1 MRLINKFFS
10 LFRINNVEKI
20 KIDNINS
27 NDKNKNKDIFSEL
40 HIIPNQ
46 TTNMSDLTSHSNIN
60 SIIDDHINVTIICNI
75 DFKIIE
81 VSDNFLCLT
90 NFTKNDL
97 IGQFIGIIMNDLMAH
112 LHKNIFMQT
121 ILNANVFEQK
131 KILDRLHGHS
141 RRREIIIYDKFKKD
155 HYVDMSIKMTTNN
168 NFTIDIDYNMS
179 NTKNIN
185 LYTLDVTI
193 DKNLF
198 IKSRNDIIIMN
209 IDFIDSTLISSKKGV
224 EHMIAINKLF
234 YLDIVNLIVNNYY
247 PYIYIHEIIGDSF
260 ILVMNIDWGYTIN
273 ELCATIAID
282 FLSKL
287 SDITSSYIKFKVGI
301 TYGKLHY
308 GYIDHNIR
316 FFGDEMNM
324 SSRLHGKCK
333 SDEVIVQKVFFD
345 KLKSEIDISK
355 LIYLEAS
362 YDLKGLGMVECI
374 KLKIEGA
381 NIITF

>member
-1 MRLINKFFS
+1 
-10 LFRINNVEKI
+10 
-20 KIDNINS
+20 
-27 NDKNKNKDIFSEL
+27 
-40 HIIPNQ
+40 
-46 TTNMSDLTSHSNIN
+46 
-60 SIIDDHINVTIICNI
+60 
-75 DFKIIE
+75 
-81 VSDNFLCLT
+81 
-90 NFTKNDL
+90 
-97 IGQFIGIIMNDLMAH
+97 
-112 LHKNIFMQT
+112 
-121 ILNANVFEQK
+121 
-131 KILDRLHGHS
+131 
-141 RRREIIIYDKFKKD
+141 
-155 HYVDMSIKMTTNN
+155 MTTNN
-168 NFTIDIDYNMS
+168 NFTIDLDYNMS

-273 ELCATIAID
+273 ELCDTIAID

-333 SDEVIVQKVFFD
+333 SDEVIIQKVFFD
-345 KLKSEIDISK
+345 KLKSD
-355 LIYLEAS
+355 
-362 YDLKGLGMVECI
+362 
-374 KLKIEGA
+374 
-381 NIITF
+381 